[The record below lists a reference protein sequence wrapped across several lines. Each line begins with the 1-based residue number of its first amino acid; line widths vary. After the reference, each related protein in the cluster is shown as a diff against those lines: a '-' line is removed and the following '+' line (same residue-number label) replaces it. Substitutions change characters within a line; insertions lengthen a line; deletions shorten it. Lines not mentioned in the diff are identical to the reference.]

1 MVLGRGA
8 VAIVWL
14 GVLSFPVSA
23 SQLHTLRFAQPEQ
36 VLVWQSGT
44 FIGQGAHVRVSEPQ
58 ETTEADWLGAG
69 QLLPIT
75 KGASHPAQP
84 VKLDI
89 ASNAGFVIKLKNS
102 ELTED
107 VQVQIVGV
115 GVNAM
120 RAESISSVS
129 RDEIYRQTQKT
140 AKRPGAPD
148 TQTLSFELTW
158 SGQIQPN
165 VEVIALAP

>member
-14 GVLSFPVSA
+14 GMLSFPATA
-23 SQLHTLRFAQPEQ
+23 SQIHTLRFVQPEQ
-36 VLVWQSGT
+36 VLVWQSGA
-44 FIGQGAHVRVSEPQ
+44 FIGQGALVPVSRSQ
-58 ETTEADWLGAG
+58 DTTEADWAGSG

-75 KGASHPAQP
+75 KSASHPAQS

-107 VQVQIVGV
+107 VQVEIVGV
-115 GVNAM
+115 GVNAK
-120 RAESISSVS
+120 RAENISSTS
-129 RDEIYRQTQKT
+129 RDEIYRQNQKT
-140 AKRPGAPD
+140 AQRPGAPE

-158 SGQIQPN
+158 SGEIQPDF
-165 VEVIALAP
+165 EVIALAP